1 MPIHGKKIRAKSSP
15 RTNTPQDPSM
25 ALWKYIGP
33 MLASCGTVRTE
44 SSASLSTYSITLLT
58 VCQELF
64 EKKLNM
70 PNTFSVM
77 ELTLCADCSSKAIG
91 HCVHLAK
98 SDQEKFSSTFF
109 KRWRGQGREALVALR
124 RERNP
129 LIVRKTQ
136 ERVNFFAEQR
146 KRENPRRGFSFQCE
160 NSIFNTSSVT

>member
-15 RTNTPQDPSM
+15 RTNTPQDPTM

-77 ELTLCADCSSKAIG
+77 EGTYIAEPKPSGAMYILQRAINGTYRKAVFINI
-91 HCVHLAK
+91 K
-98 SDQEKFSSTFF
+98 RDEIFSSLLHYNLLG
-109 KRWRGQGREALVALR
+109 KV
-124 RERNP
+124 
-129 LIVRKTQ
+129 
-136 ERVNFFAEQR
+136 
-146 KRENPRRGFSFQCE
+146 
-160 NSIFNTSSVT
+160 